1 MLHNLYSFQIILIL
15 INFNN
20 FNNFINHIYHNDF
33 LGLDLSI

>member
-1 MLHNLYSFQIILIL
+1 MLKGV